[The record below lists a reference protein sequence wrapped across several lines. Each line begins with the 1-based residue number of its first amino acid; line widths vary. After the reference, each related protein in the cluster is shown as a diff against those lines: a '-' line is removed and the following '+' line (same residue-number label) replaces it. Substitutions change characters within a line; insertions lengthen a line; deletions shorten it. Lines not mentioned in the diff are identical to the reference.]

1 MWNGN
6 EATEMRDIQFQA
18 GRLPDRA
25 VISVQGPDS
34 AHFLHNLLT
43 ADIEHLEP
51 GAASYAALLSPQGK
65 ILFDVMVLRTP
76 EGFLIDCA
84 ASRAAGLVQRLG
96 MYKLR
101 ARVEVALRDDLS
113 VGVSPA
119 EVPGS
124 YRDPR
129 AGDIGWRIIGTP
141 PDAVAQDYDAAR
153 IALAL
158 ADSEAD
164 LGSGEF
170 FPHEANLDQLGGVS
184 FRKGCYVGQEIVSRM
199 EHRGT
204 ARNRIL
210 PVALV
215 GQAPP
220 KGTEVRAGDKLVGT
234 LLSSAGGAALAL
246 LRLDR
251 LAEAGAPLMADGVR
265 LHVLKPRWAAYDV
278 PGAED
283 VA

>member
-6 EATEMRDIQFQA
+6 EATEMRDIQFRA

-25 VISVQGPDS
+25 VVGVQGSDS
-34 AHFLHNLLT
+34 GHFLHNLLT

-65 ILFDVMVLRTP
+65 ILFDMMVLRTP

-101 ARVEVALRDDLS
+101 AKVEVSLRDDLS

-129 AGDIGWRIIGTP
+129 SPDLGWRMIGTP
-141 PDAVAQDYDAAR
+141 PAEEAEGYGAAR
-153 IALAL
+153 IALGL

-164 LGSGEF
+164 IGSGEF

-184 FRKGCYVGQEIVSRM
+184 FKRAAMSGRRSSLAWSIGARPETASCPWRSMAR
-199 EHRGT
+199 HR
-204 ARNRIL
+204 
-210 PVALV
+210 P
-215 GQAPP
+215 
-220 KGTEVRAGDKLVGT
+220 
-234 LLSSAGGAALAL
+234 
-246 LRLDR
+246 
-251 LAEAGAPLMADGVR
+251 GAPRSGRAR
-265 LHVLKPRWAAYDV
+265 SSWARCSPQPARQHLHCSGWTGWRT
-278 PGAED
+278 PGRR
-283 VA
+283 

>member
-1 MWNGN
+1 MWLGN
-6 EATEMRDIQFQA
+6 EATEMRDIHFRA
-18 GRLPDRA
+18 GRLPGRA
-25 VISVQGPDS
+25 VVGVQGSDS
-34 AHFLHNLLT
+34 GHFLHNLLT

-65 ILFDVMVLRTP
+65 ILFDMMVLRTP

-84 ASRAAGLVQRLG
+84 ASRSAGLVQRLG

-101 ARVEVALRDDLS
+101 ARVEVSRRDDLS

-119 EVPGS
+119 EVPGGF
-124 YRDPR
+124 RDPR
-129 AGDIGWRIIGTP
+129 SPDLGWRMIGTP
-141 PDAVAQDYDAAR
+141 PPEEAEGYDAAR
-153 IALAL
+153 IALGL

-184 FRKGCYVGQEIVSRM
+184 FKKGCYVGQEIVSRM

-204 ARNRIL
+204 ARSRIL
-210 PVALV
+210 PVALD
-215 GQAPP
+215 GAAPP
-220 KGTEVRAGDKLVGT
+220 SGTEVRAGEKLMGT
-234 LLSSAGGAALAL
+234 LLSSAGHDALAQ
-246 LRLDR
+246 LRLDK
-251 LAEAGAPLMADGVR
+251 LAETDAPLMADGVR
-265 LHVLKPRWAAYDV
+265 LHVLKPRWAAYEV
-278 PGAED
+278 PGAEG